1 MSKKPSDLEK
11 KLDKELADIEAGKVT
26 LSESPLGD
34 TGDDHMERLRASA
47 APMGSLRELKCSMV
61 DKDTLKHCKDCL
73 KMLNHPGMSD
83 LVANYDVIIHR
94 YRDLVDLFTKGEIK

>member
-34 TGDDHMERLRASA
+34 TGVDEHMDQLRKSN
-47 APMGSLRELKCSMV
+47 APMGSLEELRKSL
-61 DKDTLKHCKDCL
+61 D
-73 KMLNHPGMSD
+73 
-83 LVANYDVIIHR
+83 
-94 YRDLVDLFTKGEIK
+94 E